1 MIQDVEPH
9 VLRNEFIKDAEAV
22 PESEVYLFDGSK
34 VLIREQGGKVSL
46 PCAADFP
53 EEAEKVFLFRWD
65 GKPRFLVGRDE
76 EVRVPEGFHFTDM
89 KTLRHTIKAPRDFIY
104 AAWTALQ
111 LARWYKD
118 NRYCG
123 TCGMRTIFGAIERSL
138 ICPHC
143 GRVIYPRIIPAVI
156 VGVTNGDEIVLT
168 KYAGRDIPYYALV
181 AGFTEI
187 GESFEATVRREV
199 MEEVG
204 LKVKN
209 IRYYKSQPWAIVDD
223 LLAGFYC
230 DVDGDPTIHRDDGEL
245 KEALWVKREDVIL
258 QPDDFSLTNEMMLTF
273 KEGREPR

>member
-1 MIQDVEPH
+1 M
-9 VLRNEFIKDAEAV
+9 
-22 PESEVYLFDGSK
+22 
-34 VLIREQGGKVSL
+34 
-46 PCAADFP
+46 
-53 EEAEKVFLFRWD
+53 
-65 GKPRFLVGRDE
+65 
-76 EVRVPEGFHFTDM
+76 
-89 KTLRHTIKAPRDFIY
+89 
-104 AAWTALQ
+104 
-111 LARWYKD
+111 
-118 NRYCG
+118 
-123 TCGMRTIFGAIERSL
+123 
-138 ICPHC
+138 
-143 GRVIYPRIIPAVI
+143 IYPRIIPAVI

-187 GESFEATVRREV
+187 GESFEATVHREV

-204 LKVKN
+204 LRVKN